1 MGKDI
6 VFAGTR
12 DTWERWRSFFES
24 KGISLHLAEVI
35 VPTPI
40 EDLDQR
46 ISSLDP
52 MNISSAI
59 FSSKSSAKIFMSS
72 HRGRDLLEKL
82 RELGVMIAAT
92 GEGTASIL
100 LNHGYKVFSPPIERV
115 ETLIKILS
123 EIYRKGEIVI
133 FSSDRLET
141 PKEIYAERVKR
152 IEVYELRISR
162 EGVMALENMLK
173 KGIKRVMVASQT
185 ASKILCGVEGISRNN
200 GIEIHIMTDR
210 IAEHLLQSQDRGFRL
225 IIHNS
230 STFREFVTAVI
241 NHMLSSHSPNRS
253 IAVADLFDNP
263 YIYTTI
269 LALSINLI
277 LRL

>member
-12 DTWERWRSFFES
+12 DTWERWRPFFES

-35 VPTPI
+35 APTPI

-59 FSSKSSAKIFMSS
+59 FSSKSSAKILVSS
-72 HRGRDLLEKL
+72 HRGKDLLETF
-82 RELGVMIAAT
+82 RELGVMIAAV

-115 ETLIKILS
+115 ETLLKILS
-123 EIYRKGEIVI
+123 ETYRRGEIVV
-133 FSSDRLET
+133 FSSDRLEIHE
-141 PKEIYAERVKR
+141 EIYAKRVRK
-152 IEVYELRISR
+152 IEVYGLRINR
-162 EGVMALENMLK
+162 EGVMVLENMLR
-173 KGIKRVMVASQT
+173 KGVKRIMIASQT
-185 ASKILCGVEGISRNN
+185 VSKILCGVESISRNN
-200 GIEIHIMTDR
+200 NIEVHIMTDR
-210 IAEHLLQSQDRGFRL
+210 IAEPLIQCQYKGFRL

-230 STFREFVTAVI
+230 STFREFVMAVV
-241 NHMLSSHSPNRS
+241 NHILSSPQKDR
-253 IAVADLFDNP
+253 
-263 YIYTTI
+263 
-269 LALSINLI
+269 
-277 LRL
+277 